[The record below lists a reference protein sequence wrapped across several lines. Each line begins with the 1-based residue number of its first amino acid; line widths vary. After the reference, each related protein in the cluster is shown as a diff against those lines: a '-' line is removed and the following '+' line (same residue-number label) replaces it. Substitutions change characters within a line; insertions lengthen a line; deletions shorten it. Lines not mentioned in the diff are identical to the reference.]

1 MGSLG
6 QADHP
11 RGGTTPHAEHGV
23 ESHAGRGVAGQPG
36 GTAKVASEGG
46 VLHRASWG
54 RFWSPGRAAPNLLVG
69 KLGAPGGTEA
79 HRSVPVSTLKGLQD
93 IVAAQTA
100 ISDIDGKLGKLWY
113 AGYSIDDLAEH
124 SSFEEVVFL
133 VHNIRLPD
141 QAELEELTE
150 QMVSEREA
158 ADFIVNLMP
167 TLAEQTSPMSM
178 LRTSVSAA
186 SAYDPDGWDQS
197 PVANYLKAIRLI
209 SLMPTF
215 IAYYDRNRKGLP
227 IVEPNPKL
235 PHAANFLHMLTGEEP
250 EQRAAEIF
258 DTVFILYADH
268 TMNAS
273 TFTARVVASTLADMH
288 SAVTAAVAALKGP
301 LHGGANE
308 QAMRMLEEI
317 GEPSR
322 AEAFVRDLF
331 EGKQLVMGFGHR
343 VYRNVDDPR
352 ATILRRLSKELGEA
366 AGDTRWFDISEAV
379 EKVVLEERGLRPNV
393 DFYAA
398 SVLRYLGLST
408 DLFTPMFS
416 AARGA
421 GWTAHIREQYSDN
434 RIIRPDSEYIG
445 PRDRRWV
452 PLEERERVIAS

>member
-1 MGSLG
+1 M
-6 QADHP
+6 
-11 RGGTTPHAEHGV
+11 
-23 ESHAGRGVAGQPG
+23 
-36 GTAKVASEGG
+36 
-46 VLHRASWG
+46 
-54 RFWSPGRAAPNLLVG
+54 
-69 KLGAPGGTEA
+69 
-79 HRSVPVSTLKGLQD
+79 STLKGLQD

-133 VHNIRLPD
+133 LQNIRLPD
-141 QAELEELTE
+141 QAEFEELTE
-150 QMVSEREA
+150 QMVNEREA
-158 ADFIVNLMP
+158 ADFVVSLMP

-186 SAYDPDGWDQS
+186 SAYDPDGWNQS
-197 PVANYLKAIRLI
+197 PEANYRKAIRLI

-215 IAYYDRNRKGLP
+215 IAYYDRHRKDLS

-235 PHAANFLHMLTGEEP
+235 PHAANFLYMLTGEEP

-258 DTVFILYADH
+258 DTLFILYADH

-288 SAVTAAVAALKGP
+288 SAMTAAVAALKGP

-308 QAMRMLEEI
+308 HAMRMLEEV

-322 AEAFVRDLF
+322 AESFLRDLF
-331 EGKQLVMGFGHR
+331 ERKQLVMGFGHR

-366 AGDTRWFDISEAV
+366 AGDLRWYEISEAV
-379 EKVVLEERGLRPNV
+379 EKVVREEKGLRPNV

-398 SVLRYLGLST
+398 SVLHYLGLST
-408 DLFTPMFS
+408 DLFTPMFA
-416 AARGA
+416 AARAA

-445 PRDRRWV
+445 PRDRHWV
-452 PLEERERVIAS
+452 PVEQREQVVAS